1 VRGQLQIPAIAHH
14 SLASMFLYIPALEK
28 KRLKQLNFLEC
39 PPELT
44 QHGCLEGSFCERNQ
58 H

>member
-1 VRGQLQIPAIAHH
+1 
-14 SLASMFLYIPALEK
+14 MFFYMLALEK
-28 KRLKQLNFLEC
+28 KRLKQLNFLAC

-58 H
+58 P